1 MACEER
7 CILHGATNRETIA
20 VVQISPQD
28 QPSIFTN
35 AETQSCSM
43 AEVFFNWSNPLLVAI
58 RNRRAP
64 IKEEIARYFEP
75 SAQIIIMIV
84 IYAYAEL

>member
-1 MACEER
+1 
-7 CILHGATNRETIA
+7 
-20 VVQISPQD
+20 
-28 QPSIFTN
+28 
-35 AETQSCSM
+35 M